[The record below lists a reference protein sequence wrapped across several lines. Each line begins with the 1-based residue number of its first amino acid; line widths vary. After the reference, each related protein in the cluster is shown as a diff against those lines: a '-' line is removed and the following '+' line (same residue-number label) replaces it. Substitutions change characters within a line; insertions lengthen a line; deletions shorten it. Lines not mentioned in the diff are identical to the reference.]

1 MLRYKVLKQ
10 SYTFA
15 SKVFLQLAVF
25 GKKKATVNF
34 NFDVAIFLKWTQSE
48 MFSWNYS
55 KILKLF
61 FELLLISDSK
71 I

>member
-15 SKVFLQLAVF
+15 SNVFLQLAVF
-25 GKKKATVNF
+25 GKKKVTVNF

-61 FELLLISDSK
+61 FELLLLSDSK
-71 I
+71 V